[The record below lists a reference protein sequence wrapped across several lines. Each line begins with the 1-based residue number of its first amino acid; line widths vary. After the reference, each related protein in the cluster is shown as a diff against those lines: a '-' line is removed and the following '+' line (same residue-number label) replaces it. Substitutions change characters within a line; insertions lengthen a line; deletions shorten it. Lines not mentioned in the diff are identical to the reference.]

1 MQQDQILLHPD
12 RLLPSDPAQRDI
24 ARQLYR
30 HVVDAP
36 LICPHGHCEASW
48 FAADAPFANA
58 TDLLITPDHYLLRML
73 ISHGISYDD
82 LGVMRAD
89 GSRSGVDPRD
99 VWRLFAKH
107 YYLFRGTPSRIWM
120 DHAFHEI
127 LEVPE
132 ALTMGTSD
140 AAYDHI
146 NAKLAEPAFRPRALL
161 KRFRIEL
168 LATTDGATDDLA
180 HHQALK
186 DEGFEGIVPTFRP
199 DAVTNPLRPDFAAS
213 MARLAEQTGEDVA
226 TWQGYLAALHARR
239 AAFIALGATATD
251 HGVLHATTADLPA
264 AQCQALLDD
273 AMKGIISPDD
283 AALFEAQMLFEM
295 ARMSVEDSLVMQIHA
310 GSRRNYSSQIFDS
323 HGTDKGFDIPRP
335 TEWAKALRPL
345 LDRFGFEPN
354 FALILYTLDETAYG
368 RELAPLAGAFPSVTL
383 GASWWF
389 FDAPDGMRRYRSIVT
404 ETAGFYNTAGFVDD
418 TRAFL
423 SIPARHDLFRRVEAG
438 NLAKLVA
445 EHVLRFDEALA
456 VIQALSVDLPRR
468 AYRLPEPQA

>member
-1 MQQDQILLHPD
+1 MQHDQILLHPD
-12 RLLPSDPAQRDI
+12 RLLPGDPAQRDI

-36 LICPHGHCEASW
+36 LVCPHGHCEASW
-48 FAADAPFANA
+48 FATDAPFANA

-73 ISHGISYDD
+73 VSQGVSYDD
-82 LGVMRAD
+82 LGVPRAD
-89 GSRSGVDPRD
+89 GSRSAADPRD
-99 VWRLFAKH
+99 VWRLFARH
-107 YYLFRGTPSRIWM
+107 YHLFRGTPSRIWM

-132 ALTMGTSD
+132 ALTADTAD

-146 NAKLAEPAFRPRALL
+146 NAKLAEPGFRPRALFD
-161 KRFRIEL
+161 RFKIEV

-186 DEGFEGIVPTFRP
+186 DEGFKGIIPTFRP
-199 DAVTNPLRPDFAAS
+199 DAVTNPLRPDFTTS
-213 MARLAEQTGEDVA
+213 MARLAEQTGENVA
-226 TWQGYLAALHARR
+226 TWPGYLDALRARR

-251 HGVLHATTADLPA
+251 HGVLYATTADLPA
-264 AQCQALLDD
+264 AQCQSLLDA
-273 AMKGIISPDD
+273 AMVGTLGADD

-295 ARMSVEDSLVMQIHA
+295 ARMSVDDGLVMQIHA
-310 GSRRNYSSQIFDS
+310 GSRRNYASRILDTY
-323 HGTDKGFDIPRP
+323 GRDKGFDIPRP
-335 TEWAKALRPL
+335 TEWLEALHPL

-354 FALILYTLDETAYG
+354 FALILYTLDETTYS

-383 GASWWF
+383 GAPWWF

-438 NLAKLVA
+438 NLARLVA
-445 EHVLRFDEALA
+445 EHVLRFDEALE
-456 VIQALSVDLPRR
+456 VIEALTVGLPRR
-468 AYRLPEPQA
+468 AYRLPDPKA